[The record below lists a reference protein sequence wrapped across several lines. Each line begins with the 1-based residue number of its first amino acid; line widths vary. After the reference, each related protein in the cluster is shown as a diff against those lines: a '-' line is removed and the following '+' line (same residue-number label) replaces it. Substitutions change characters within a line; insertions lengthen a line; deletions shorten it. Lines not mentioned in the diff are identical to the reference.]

1 VVSVNLY
8 KDILNGVNKRGNK
21 FVSIP
26 AFGKDKII
34 KRQCTYDYKI
44 EPVEKKVR
52 ELYGLKKRQKLPLTE
67 MWLGIT
73 IDEAQ
78 RMKLSRKPRIIN
90 RYPFLE
96 MMMNRGDCRAYMKKN
111 GFPIPIKSACVFCPY
126 HSDSQWKD
134 IKQNYPKEWE
144 KCLQVDKAIRNSA
157 FKTGVNEKVFL
168 HQSLLP
174 LDEVDFNENQIDM
187 FENECEGHCGL

>member
-1 VVSVNLY
+1 M
-8 KDILNGVNKRGNK
+8 
-21 FVSIP
+21 
-26 AFGKDKII
+26 
-34 KRQCTYDYKI
+34 
-44 EPVEKKVR
+44 
-52 ELYGLKKRQKLPLTE
+52 TE

-78 RMKLSRKPRIIN
+78 RMNKNQSNRIVN

-96 MMMNRGDCRAYMKKN
+96 MMMNRGDCRAYMEEN

-126 HSDSQWKD
+126 HSDAQWKD
-134 IKQNYPKEWE
+134 IKQNYPKEWK
-144 KCLQVDKAIRNSA
+144 KCLEVDKAIRNSA
-157 FKTGVNEKVFL
+157 FKTGMKEKVFL
-168 HQSLLP
+168 HQSLMP